1 MTVTLELADFV
12 ASAWLTAMICTFA
25 VEAGGADAPTDGRST
40 GAVYNPA
47 EVIVP
52 TAASPPGTPLTFHE
66 TLVSLVLVT
75 VAANACVFPRITAA
89 LAGVTATP
97 IGEVGGGG
105 GCATRPAPTPTQPT
119 VHALAV
125 RRTTKGNAASLA
137 GPGVLVSRIVLP
149 MCGKGRMPL
158 GMQAKGQ
165 RKDFQSAVGETRKIR
180 FCVSV

>member
-1 MTVTLELADFV
+1 MAPSSTAAALGASTTATSLVTITLALADFV
-12 ASAWLTAMICTFA
+12 PSAWLTAVICTFA
-25 VEAGGADAPTDGRST
+25 VDADAGGAPADGRSR

-47 EVIVP
+47 AVIVP
-52 TAASPPGTPLTFHE
+52 TDVSPPGTPSTFQE

-89 LAGVTATP
+89 FAGVTATL

-105 GCATRPAPTPTQPT
+105 GCATRPAPTPTQPS

-137 GPGVLVSRIVLP
+137 
-149 MCGKGRMPL
+149 
-158 GMQAKGQ
+158 
-165 RKDFQSAVGETRKIR
+165 
-180 FCVSV
+180 